1 MTTTSHQNW
10 HQHSLYLT
18 TLVDP
23 MLCYGLWYT
32 VGMDLMAVS
41 FIISA
46 TPPLYIL
53 KPTRSSVDVVWS
65 CSGKVLESPE
75 SGGRGS
81 NWNIYGQSVL
91 ILAWVG
97 QHYTIW
103 WPFVKLTWS
112 LIGLL
117 PQAIFHS
124 HAVTY
129 YSYSL
134 LLYGK
139 TSCFLAETSYSYY
152 TTII

>member
-117 PQAIFHS
+117 HRLYFIPMRLLIIRTRCCFMVKPLVSLRKHLT
-124 HAVTY
+124 VT
-129 YSYSL
+129 
-134 LLYGK
+134 
-139 TSCFLAETSYSYY
+139 
-152 TTII
+152 IQQ